1 MPSDSDPG
9 LDATQ
14 AQPPGTDDT
23 LAPAARSDTKVSS
36 DAPPAGAPV
45 RLSLPAYELGGLLGR
60 GGMGDIVQGRDRKIG
75 RDVAIKQLRTDTPS
89 AEAVARFLREAR
101 IQARLEHP
109 SIVPVHELGRDAQ
122 DVPYFTMKKL
132 TGRTLQELLASDAV
146 PRRQRLLRM
155 FADICLAVEFA
166 HARGVVH
173 RDLKPA
179 NVMCGDFGEVYVLDW
194 GLARIVDEQ
203 EPSASASFSLE
214 ISADVSSVGGMTQA
228 GTMLGTPG
236 WMAPE
241 QIENASV
248 VGTEADV
255 YALGAILFEILAGE
269 PVHPRGQGAL
279 TSTLVGV
286 TEGPQQRRPD
296 RNVPPEL
303 DALCTAALATDPRQR
318 PSAKELAERL
328 QSYLDGDRDVE
339 RRRELA
345 ATFVT
350 RAREALAKGAVEH
363 RVEAMQAAGRALA
376 LDPESSDAG
385 AIVTMLMFE
394 PTREYPPDLAREL
407 TASEVNVQRRQG
419 RAAMMSF
426 VVVLAYLV
434 LAATNGINNLP
445 LVLAIGGFT
454 LLHAG
459 VVWRITQRV
468 ATSNEMLL
476 VAAGNAL
483 LAALI
488 SRTLG
493 SMIIVPAVTCIMALS
508 LTSYPQLID
517 RRWIVI
523 ALLVAS
529 WVIPVGLEHVGVLAP
544 TWSIEG
550 ATIELTSHVMQIGGN
565 HTTAILIGSNIVTI
579 VVFGLFSSALA
590 TSRRNAMRQSEI
602 QAWHLR
608 QLLPTARPATAA
620 A

>member
-9 LDATQ
+9 HDATLTPLP
-14 AQPPGTDDT
+14 ATDDT
-23 LAPAARSDTKVSS
+23 LAQPARSDTLVSS
-36 DAPPAGAPV
+36 GGMTTGAPV
-45 RLSLPAYELGGLLGR
+45 RLSLSKYELGGLLGR
-60 GGMGDIVQGRDRKIG
+60 GGMGDIVSGRDKTIG
-75 RDVAIKQLRTDTPS
+75 RDVAIKQLRTDTPN

-109 SIVPVHELGRDAQ
+109 SIVPVHELGYDAQ
-122 DVPYFTMKKL
+122 GVPYFTMKKL
-132 TGRTLQELLASDAV
+132 TGRTLQELLASDA
-146 PRRQRLLRM
+146 PPPRQRMLRM
-155 FADICLAVEFA
+155 FAEVCLAVEFA

-179 NVMCGDFGEVYVLDW
+179 NVMVGDFGEVYVLDW
-194 GLARIVDEQ
+194 GLARIVE
-203 EPSASASFSLE
+203 EKEAPSSSLE
-214 ISADVSSVGGMTQA
+214 IGADVSSVGGMTQA

-241 QIENASV
+241 QIENASL

-269 PVHPRGQGAL
+269 TVHPRGQGAL

-286 TEGPQQRRPD
+286 SEGPQQRRPD

-303 DALCTAALATDPRQR
+303 DELCTAALATTPKQR
-318 PSAKELAERL
+318 PSVKVLAERL
-328 QSYLDGDRDVE
+328 QGYLDGDRDVE
-339 RRRELA
+339 RRRDLA

-350 RAREALAKGAVEH
+350 RAQKALAKGAVEH
-363 RVEAMQAAGRALA
+363 RVEAMQAAGRAVA
-376 LDPESSDAG
+376 LDPESSEAV
-385 AIVTMLMFE
+385 AIVTRLMFE
-394 PTREYPPDLAREL
+394 PTREYPPELEREL

-419 RAAMMSF
+419 RVAMMSLL
-426 VVVLAYLV
+426 VVLSYLV
-434 LAATNGINNLP
+434 IVATNGVRNVP
-445 LVLAIGGFT
+445 LVLAIGGYT
-454 LLHAG
+454 VLHAG

-468 ATSNEMLL
+468 ATPGQMMV

-529 WVIPVGLEHVGVLAP
+529 WVIPVGLEQVGVLAP
-544 TWSIEG
+544 TWSIDG
-550 ATIELTSHVMQIGGN
+550 ATIELTSHVMRIGGN
-565 HTTAILIGSNIVTI
+565 HTMAILIGSNIVTI

-608 QLLPTARPATAA
+608 QLLPTARTTTSAA
-620 A
+620 